1 MDERVLG
8 RYPKAVKLKDD
19 SVVKLRPLKE
29 EDMEILY
36 HFFLTSVS
44 EDDLM
49 LLKDNVKD
57 YNVVESWC
65 KNIDYDRVFPLV
77 AEGKEGR
84 ILGNATLHH
93 RDYGWSKAV
102 AKIRV
107 LTCATCRG
115 LGLGTA
121 MIRELLEVAQF
132 MGVEKVMAEVLSSQ
146 EAAMEALEKLGF
158 QKVASIPRLA
168 RDYKGGEHDLCTYLY
183 TIKPQWDEF

>member
-8 RYPKAVKLKDD
+8 RYPKIMELRDG
-19 SVVKLRPLKE
+19 SMVKLRPLKG
-29 EDMEILY
+29 EDVEMLY
-36 HFFLTSVS
+36 QFFLTSVS

-49 LLKDNVKD
+49 LLKDNVKN
-57 YNVVESWC
+57 YYVVEGWC

-93 RDYGWSKAV
+93 RDYGWSRAV
-102 AKIRV
+102 AKIRI

-132 MGVEKVMAEVLSSQ
+132 MGVEKVMVEVLSSQ

-158 QKVASIPRLA
+158 QKGACIPKLA
-168 RDYKGGEHDLCTYLY
+168 RDYKGGEHDLCIYVY
-183 TIKPQWDEF
+183 TVKPRWDEF